1 VDRAVGDGGRFD
13 ADYYGRFYGSRP
25 VHTRRRIATLASG
38 VDGMCRW
45 WGIDVRRVLDVG
57 AGPGWWRDWYRRE
70 RPSVTVHSVDV
81 SEHACRRW
89 GHERRD
95 ISQWAPTRPY
105 DLVICHGVLHYMDD
119 ADAARAIGNL
129 AAACRGAM
137 YLEAPTARDLD
148 EVVDRDV
155 TDMDVHARSG
165 SWYAR
170 RLRRHFRRAGAGL
183 WLSRRSGVALYELE
197 SAGD

>member
-1 VDRAVGDGGRFD
+1 MVRGDNGGERFD

-25 VHTRRRIATLASG
+25 VHTRSKVARLASG
-38 VDGMCRW
+38 VDGMCTW
-45 WGIDVRRVLDVG
+45 WGIGIRRVLDVG

-70 RPSVTVHSVDV
+70 RPAVTVHSVDI
-81 SEHACRRW
+81 SEHACRRY

-95 ISQWAPTRPY
+95 ISQWAPARPY

-119 ADAARAIGNL
+119 AAATRAIDNL

-137 YLEAPTARDLD
+137 YLEAPTARDLAD
-148 EVVDRDV
+148 VVDRDV
-155 TDMDVHARSG
+155 TDMDVHARDG
-165 SWYAR
+165 KWYAR
-170 RLRRHFRRAGAGL
+170 RLNRHFRRAGAGL
-183 WLSRRSGVALYELE
+183 WLARRSGVMLYELE